1 MTESVT
7 RLDPR
12 RTDAGLVAAALEGDG
27 KAKEA
32 LFRRHLGMASGL
44 CFRLLG
50 RDTELEDIVQES
62 FTVAFGKLH
71 TLDRPQAFAAW
82 LAAIVTRTTVAT
94 IRRRRL
100 LTRLGL
106 LRGELVQI
114 ETLVAPA
121 APPDVVAE
129 LAAVYR
135 LVATLPLKERVVLVL
150 RRVEE
155 LSMQEIVEQT
165 GWSLAA
171 VKRALVRA
179 EGRLDLPPHVHDGA
193 SVHDPHPQRASTMGP
208 PAEPSGKEGA

>member
-12 RTDAGLVAAALEGDG
+12 RTDASLVIASVAGDE

-32 LFRRHLGMASGL
+32 LFRRHVGMASGL
-44 CFRLLG
+44 ALRLLG
-50 RDTELEDIVQES
+50 RDAELEDIVQES
-62 FTVAFGKLH
+62 FAIAFGALPKLEQ
-71 TLDRPQAFAAW
+71 PQAFAAW
-82 LAAIVTRTTVAT
+82 LAAIVTRTTIAT

-106 LRGELVQI
+106 LRGEPVQI

-121 APPDVVAE
+121 TPPDIAAE
-129 LAAVYR
+129 LASVYR

-155 LSMQEIVEQT
+155 LSLQEIVEQT

-179 EGRLDLPPHVHDGA
+179 EGRLNSPP
-193 SVHDPHPQRASTMGP
+193 SPTKP
-208 PAEPSGKEGA
+208 PMGKESA